1 MNRATN
7 HQALMAL
14 IEAIGH
20 VQDEATQIKLRRAA
34 YLHAIVEAIL
44 AERVDALPEICSVAN

>member
-1 MNRATN
+1 MNRTTN

-20 VQDEATQIKLRRAA
+20 VQDQPTQIKLRRAA
-34 YLHAIVEAIL
+34 YLHAIIEAIL
-44 AERVDALPEICSVAN
+44 AERVEALPEIYSVAK